1 MSENVISPRGVG
13 FLSPQLFKLI
23 FYVFLVKIIVL
34 LEILSSGTTLKIIL
48 YDVHLPLII
57 NIHQHN

>member
-23 FYVFLVKIIVL
+23 FYVFLGENYIVL
-34 LEILSSGTTLKIIL
+34 L
-48 YDVHLPLII
+48 
-57 NIHQHN
+57 